1 VRIERL
7 RQAYDVKIRWTAFP
21 LHPETP
27 AEGRSLEDL
36 FRDQPFDLSAAA
48 ARLKSVALKEGLP
61 YIDRNMTYNS
71 RLAQELGKWAE
82 SQGKGEAF
90 HHQAF
95 QAYFADGENI
105 AELPVLI
112 QLAES
117 AGLPAHEAEN
127 VVLERR
133 FKDAVD
139 ADWNRSRRLS
149 ITAVPTFLLENRR
162 VVGAHPYQS
171 LEKFLVTMGVKQR
184 G

>member
-1 VRIERL
+1 VE
-7 RQAYDVKIRWTAFP
+7 IRWTAFP

-82 SQGKGEAF
+82 SRGRGEEF
-90 HHQAF
+90 HLQAF
-95 QAYFADGENI
+95 RAYFADGENI
-105 AELPVLI
+105 AEVPVLV

-117 AGLPAHEAEN
+117 AGLPADEAEN

-133 FKDAVD
+133 FRNAVD
-139 ADWNRSRRLS
+139 ADWARSRRMS
-149 ITAVPTFLLENRR
+149 ITAVPTFLLENQR
-162 VVGAHPYQS
+162 VVGAQPYES
-171 LEKFLVTMGVKQR
+171 LEKLVLAMGVKQR
-184 G
+184 T